1 MLLSNSESISNN
13 KRLSLLLDK
22 VAGLDVNDPDW
33 PVTLEQ
39 WIKQHPAKW
48 WSGVWLA
55 SEIKGDTGQIFSPEQ
70 PSDFTLK
77 ESFADAK
84 LNIAENL
91 LASGAGTDR
100 MLTCW
105 AEDGPIELIGR
116 VKLKEIA
123 GRFASAFADLGLQA
137 GDKVVIDLP
146 NVPDKLGAFLG
157 ASWLGLTSVL
167 HFPWDNLD
175 MQVADSWE
183 DMRPKLILSC
193 DGYRRNGKW
202 IDCARKITRLAEK
215 FHNSA
220 MIVPV
225 PCARSRDDVQNIAG
239 VLGWEKFQRIGM
251 GGGRTYQH
259 INFNQELVCFYEEKN
274 QTWESISTGE
284 WLLHNLSFWRLQ
296 TDIGLNCH
304 SLYIG
309 PQSHENWLKGVC
321 ALATGTDI
329 VLYDG
334 AADAMNEQ
342 LYWRIIEREKVRI
355 VRIDE
360 SWLMKLFESKANPHQ
375 NHQLESV
382 QVVIVDGKTTDDHI
396 RFLREKCF
404 VNVEQI
410 ILADDCT

>member
-1 MLLSNSESISNN
+1 M
-13 KRLSLLLDK
+13 
-22 VAGLDVNDPDW
+22 
-33 PVTLEQ
+33 
-39 WIKQHPAKW
+39 
-48 WSGVWLA
+48 
-55 SEIKGDTGQIFSPEQ
+55 
-70 PSDFTLK
+70 
-77 ESFADAK
+77 
-84 LNIAENL
+84 
-91 LASGAGTDR
+91 
-100 MLTCW
+100 
-105 AEDGPIELIGR
+105 
-116 VKLKEIA
+116 
-123 GRFASAFADLGLQA
+123 
-137 GDKVVIDLP
+137 IDLP

-183 DMRPKLILSC
+183 ELSPKLILSC

-202 IDCARKITRLAEK
+202 VDCAAKIQRLAEK

-225 PCARSRDDVQNIAG
+225 PCAGSRIDVQGIDG
-239 VLGWEKFQRIGM
+239 VLSWEKFQRIGR

-259 INFNQELVCFYEEKN
+259 INFNQELACFYDGQSRGYK
-274 QTWESISTGE
+274 SVSTGE
-284 WLLHNLSFWRLQ
+284 WLLRNLSFWRLQ
-296 TDIGLNCH
+296 TDIGMNCH

-309 PQSHENWLKGVC
+309 SQSHEYWLKGVC
-321 ALATGTDI
+321 ALAMGTDI

-334 AADAMNEQ
+334 AANAMNEQ

-360 SWLMKLFESKANPHQ
+360 SWLDSLLKAKADPHQ

-382 QVVIVDGKTTDDHI
+382 QVVIVDGKITDAHI
-396 RFLREKCF
+396 KFLREKCF